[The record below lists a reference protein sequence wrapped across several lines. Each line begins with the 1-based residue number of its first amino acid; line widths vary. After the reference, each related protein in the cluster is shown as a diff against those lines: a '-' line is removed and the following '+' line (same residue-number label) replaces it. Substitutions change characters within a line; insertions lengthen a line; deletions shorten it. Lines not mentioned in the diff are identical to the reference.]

1 MIVLARLS
9 RAARPT
15 RKLSS
20 CARLLVALVVV
31 ETPVLAQT
39 ATGSVRG
46 LVLGTDGDSLR
57 GASISVPGRRVS
69 ASSDEHG
76 RFSLTG
82 LAPGPASIRV
92 RALGHRPAD
101 RLVTVIENG
110 WVEVIFRLE
119 TSPVALRTVRTEAA
133 DRERQRFK
141 TEVGASSV
149 SMSGATIA
157 AIPAV
162 GEPDVLRAVQLLPG
176 VLARNDFSAGY
187 NVRGGESDQNL
198 ILLDGIPIYNP
209 FHLGGLFGMFM
220 DETVGDVQLLT
231 GGFPVTYGGRL
242 SSVLDVT
249 SAEETRRGVHGTVDA
264 SLLSSSVA
272 LGSGL
277 ASGNGSVNIG
287 ARRTYADLV
296 APVFGRDALP
306 YHFQDAQ
313 VHATRLLSTGGTL
326 SLTGYAG
333 QDILSGGLSALGDSV
348 DVGSGGFRANLSAG
362 DYHFDWGNQ
371 ILGLTL
377 QQPIGPGSEIPLGG
391 GAGIGLGDSAWLV
404 QRASVSHYSTTLGFA
419 RGALEYSNRVT
430 EERLAGSLRW
440 HTGVHAPTVGY
451 EFSQFQI
458 RYGSQSPR
466 TQVTLQSITQSPSVG
481 ALFLDDRWQPA
492 ARLLLR
498 YGARV
503 EHVTSAG
510 WTGVSPRG
518 QAKLFL
524 NRDLALTASA
534 GQYTQWIH
542 GLRNEDVPLRVF
554 DFWIA
559 SDKSIQVTKAQH
571 FGAGLESWRRAD
583 RFLRLEGFYKNY
595 DRLYEP
601 NPSDDPAVEGDEFVP
616 TTGKSYGLDLYA
628 RQLETGPVSGWLAYT
643 FAVSRRTRDGV
654 SYAPAQ
660 DRSHN
665 LNVVGSYRTASRWL
679 LGAHFALGTGTPYTD
694 ILGQTIRRNYDGTT
708 NRWDTG
714 TPNRELVPVEGE
726 RNGARYPLF
735 HRLDISASRSYAWRG
750 GRTVVT
756 PSLQIINVYNQR
768 NVFTYNFDY
777 AGNPPTRE
785 AISQFPI
792 LPTVGVRVEF

>member
-1 MIVLARLS
+1 MTVPLVRLS
-9 RAARPT
+9 RIARGS
-15 RKLSS
+15 RRVAW
-20 CARLLVALVVV
+20 CAQTLVALTATAAPLV
-31 ETPVLAQT
+31 AQLP
-39 ATGSVRG
+39 TGSVRG
-46 LVLGTDGDSLR
+46 LVLGADGDSLR
-57 GASISVPGRRVS
+57 GATISVPGRQTS
-69 ASSDEHG
+69 TTSDEHG
-76 RFSLTG
+76 RFTLTG
-82 LAPGPASIRV
+82 LTAGPTAIRV
-92 RALGHRPAD
+92 RALGHRAAE
-101 RLVTVIENG
+101 RLVTVVENG
-110 WVEVIFRLE
+110 WVDVVFRLE
-119 TSPVALRTVRTEAA
+119 TAPVALRSVRTEAA
-133 DRERQRFK
+133 DRERLRFR
-141 TEVGASSV
+141 TDVGASSV
-149 SMSGATIA
+149 AISGATIA

-249 SAEETRRGVHGTVDA
+249 SAEETRPGIHGTVNA

-272 LGSGL
+272 LGGGL
-277 ASGNGSVNIG
+277 ASGNGSWNVG

-296 APVFGRDALP
+296 ASAFSNDGLP

-313 VHATRLLSTGGTL
+313 VHATRLLPSGGTL

-371 ILGLTL
+371 LLGLTL

-440 HTGVHAPTVGY
+440 HTGVHAPTLGY

-458 RYGSQSPR
+458 RYGSKSPR
-466 TQVTLQSITQSPSVG
+466 TQVTLQSITQSPSVAG
-481 ALFLDDRWQPA
+481 VFLDDRWQPA
-492 ARLLLR
+492 ERLLFR
-498 YGARV
+498 YGVRA
-503 EHVTSAG
+503 EHVTGAG
-510 WTGVSPRG
+510 WSGVSPRG

-524 NRDLALTASA
+524 TRDLALTAAA
-534 GQYTQWIH
+534 GRYTQWIH

-559 SDKSIQVTKAQH
+559 SDKNIQVTKSQH
-571 FGAGLESWRRAD
+571 FGGGLESWRRAD
-583 RFLRLEGFYKNY
+583 RFVRVEGFYKNY

-601 NPSDDPAVEGDEFVP
+601 NPSDDPAVDGDEFVA

-628 RQLETGPVSGWLAYT
+628 RQLETGPLSGWLAYT
-643 FAVSRRTRDGV
+643 FTVSRRTRDGV

-660 DRSHN
+660 DRTHN
-665 LNVVGSYRTASRWL
+665 LNVVTSYRTASRWL
-679 LGAHFALGTGTPYTD
+679 LGAHFALGTGTPYTNV
-694 ILGQTIRRNYDGTT
+694 LGQTIRRNYDGTT
-708 NRWDTG
+708 NSWDTG

-735 HRLDISASRSYAWRG
+735 HRLDLSASRSYGWRG
-750 GRTVVT
+750 TVVT
-756 PSLQIINVYNQR
+756 PSLQIVNAYNR
-768 NVFTYNFDY
+768 HNVFTYNFDY
-777 AGNPPTRE
+777 AGNPPTRQ

-792 LPTVGVRVEF
+792 LPTIGVRVEF